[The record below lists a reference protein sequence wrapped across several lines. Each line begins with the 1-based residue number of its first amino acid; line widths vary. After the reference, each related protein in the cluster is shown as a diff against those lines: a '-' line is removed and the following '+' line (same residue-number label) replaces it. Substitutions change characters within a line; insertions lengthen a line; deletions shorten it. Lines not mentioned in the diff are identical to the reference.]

1 MLLQPSQTKFRKY
14 KKVKVRQLK
23 KNKIFSSVLHNRLTF
38 GTIGLKSLESA
49 KISARQLESARKVI
63 RKGLNKLGIL
73 WTLPFPYFPVTKKSL
88 GTRMGKGKGN
98 VSFWVC
104 RLIKGDLLFEI
115 SGISLNQ
122 ASRIIRK
129 ASKKLPV
136 KTTLVNRLGVANVRI
151 Q

>member
-1 MLLQPSQTKFRKY
+1 MLLQPSRTKFRKY

-23 KNKIFSSVLHNRLTF
+23 KNRIFSSVLHNRLAF

-49 KISARQLESARKVI
+49 KLSARQLESARKVI
-63 RKGLNKLGIL
+63 RKGLNRLGVL
-73 WTLPFPYFPVTKKSL
+73 WTLPFPNFPVTKKSL

-98 VSFWVC
+98 VTFWVC
-104 RLIKGDLLFEI
+104 RLVEGDLLFEI

-122 ASRIIRK
+122 ASRILRK

-136 KTTLVNRLGVANVRI
+136 KTSLVSRLGVAKITV
-151 Q
+151 